1 MAKAKLD
8 RFIRK
13 ASSQASATIAQV
25 QEDRAMRKTLYLL
38 LGVLSLGFISALIG
52 YLFGHES
59 LKGVTQPDMNPFVG
73 ASASQG
79 QYPRQGNFLLKES
92 DILATVQKQT
102 KGIAKANEQ
111 KKQAEKAADQKE
123 KEKTA
128 QGSPSPK
135 AGKSTSTKLPL
146 TTRSQGV
153 TLQVRALKAE
163 ENNTILDVTL
173 QNDGSKN
180 VQFLYDF
187 LDISDDQ
194 SQFWSTEV
202 SGLPT
207 QLPAKSETYS
217 GVIKISGLSPDS
229 AQWIS
234 LSLADYPDQKV
245 ELELPKILLKPSP

>member
-1 MAKAKLD
+1 LAKAKLD
-8 RFIRK
+8 KFIRK
-13 ASSQASATIAQV
+13 ASARASATVMQV
-25 QEDRAMRKTLYLL
+25 QQDRAIRTTLYLL

-79 QYPRQGNFLLKES
+79 QYPRQGTFLLKED
-92 DILATVQKQT
+92 DILANVQKQT
-102 KGIAKANEQ
+102 KGIAKANEL
-111 KKQAEKAADQKE
+111 KKQADKAADE
-123 KEKTA
+123 KEKDKTA
-128 QGSPSPK
+128 KTSPSPK
-135 AGKSTSTKLPL
+135 AGKVISTKLPL
-146 TTRSQGV
+146 TTQSQGV
-153 TLQVRALKAE
+153 TLQIRALKAE
-163 ENNTILDVTL
+163 EGNIILDVTL
-173 QNDGSKN
+173 QNSGSKS

-187 LDISDDQ
+187 LDVSDNQ

-217 GVIKISGLSPDS
+217 GAIKISGLAPDS